1 MKNKKGFSLI
11 ELIAVITILAV
22 LVLITIPV
30 VKKIVYE
37 SDKYDGTD
45 GNKASK
51 MMLDD
56 AGVEYVQ
63 LPYEIKLDLN
73 KVE

>member
-37 SDKYDGTD
+37 NHFLSTRSDF
-45 GNKASK
+45 
-51 MMLDD
+51 L
-56 AGVEYVQ
+56 
-63 LPYEIKLDLN
+63 
-73 KVE
+73 